1 LVTPKY
7 QNFGSTEDL
16 EDVISHIKANYP
28 KAPLY
33 LVGFSMGA
41 NLSVRYCGQ
50 KGEKSQ
56 VDGVVSI
63 SNPFNIGAACHQI
76 SSMKYAVY
84 GNYMGKNLVEIAFKN
99 RDQVSLIEKRKGI
112 TLDWDRIAKCKNPLE
127 FDQHFSMP
135 ILDDPTDLD
144 SMYKA
149 LSCQDYIEKIPD
161 IPV

>member
-1 LVTPKY
+1 MVTPKY
-7 QNFGSTEDL
+7 QNFGCTDDL
-16 EDVISHIKANYP
+16 EDVIYHIKANYP

-41 NLSVRYCGQ
+41 NLAVKYCGQ
-50 KGEKSQ
+50 KGEKSR

-63 SNPFNIGAACHQI
+63 SNPFNIGAACRQI
-76 SSMKYAVY
+76 SSMKYAIY
-84 GNYMGKNLVEIAFKN
+84 GNYMGKNLVEIALKN
-99 RDQVSLIEKRKGI
+99 KMQVSLIEKRKGI
-112 TLDWDRIAKCKNPLE
+112 TLDWDQIARCKNPLE

-149 LSCQDYIEKIPD
+149 LSCGDYIEKIPD